1 MAGAN
6 FKTQPRG
13 FCSPQWSGPT
23 WQPPAAKMIA
33 GGYSQMQIDRHAMLR
48 RTLIGTEMI
57 EYEKLTKQDW
67 LLVVG
72 ASTALVAMLLSF
84 GVYRLVGAN

>member
-1 MAGAN
+1 
-6 FKTQPRG
+6 
-13 FCSPQWSGPT
+13 
-23 WQPPAAKMIA
+23 MIA